1 MSKNGSNYIIKE
13 KYPEGVLLNV
23 KDNTLTYKINMTGK
37 KVSSISFPNGL
48 TLELKGFDAILNVD
62 CPYKK

>member
-1 MSKNGSNYIIKE
+1 MSKDGDNYIIKE

-23 KDNTLTYKINMTGK
+23 KDNTLTYTIRMTGK
-37 KVSSISFPNGL
+37 KVSSIDFPNGL
-48 TLELKGFDAILNVD
+48 QMDLKGFNAILNVN